1 MTRPIKYP
9 NPVSRSDYSA
19 GFADGHRPGEIDRL
33 RTALGYAKE
42 KLKLYRSVHSGEYV
56 GGIEYEA
63 LMLMIDNALER

>member
-1 MTRPIKYP
+1 M
-9 NPVSRSDYSA
+9 
-19 GFADGHRPGEIDRL
+19 